1 MRVDRGSGRE
11 SDSLTDELQSHRMQ
25 IIQLHLAL
33 DRAAQRIARLEQS
46 TSHRLA
52 ARLRRSAAGASMLK
66 ALHRLARIQKKIK
79 KKRAAK
85 NTKSELAGST
95 SRRSTESLKQLSRTL
110 SLVDPGAAA
119 DITIARVNGHGMSR
133 GEYLGAAALY
143 FEAGAIRKAAELIDL
158 AAPGG
163 EQPPPR
169 RIETRIRALRRFQED
184 GFRVP

>member
-46 TSHRLA
+46 ASHRLA
-52 ARLRRSAAGASMLK
+52 TRLRRSAAGASMLK

-85 NTKSELAGST
+85 STKSGPAGTT

-110 SLVDPGAAA
+110 SLVDPAAAA
-119 DITIARVNGHGMSR
+119 DIAVSRINGHAVSR
-133 GEYLGAAALY
+133 SEYL
-143 FEAGAIRKAAELIDL
+143 
-158 AAPGG
+158 
-163 EQPPPR
+163 
-169 RIETRIRALRRFQED
+169 
-184 GFRVP
+184 